1 MLDLNSPGRQANINT
16 YSSCARDFY
25 ELNLSLLNNLLESV
39 GFPRLESSYDFN
51 VRGFIGRVNS
61 LDRANATEPQ
71 RLLIDYMATCR
82 QRRSDQ
88 EVLDFRYRQVCGH

>member
-1 MLDLNSPGRQANINT
+1 M
-16 YSSCARDFY
+16 
-25 ELNLSLLNNLLESV
+25 

-51 VRGFIGRVNS
+51 VREFIGRVNS
-61 LDRANATEPQ
+61 LDRADATEPQ